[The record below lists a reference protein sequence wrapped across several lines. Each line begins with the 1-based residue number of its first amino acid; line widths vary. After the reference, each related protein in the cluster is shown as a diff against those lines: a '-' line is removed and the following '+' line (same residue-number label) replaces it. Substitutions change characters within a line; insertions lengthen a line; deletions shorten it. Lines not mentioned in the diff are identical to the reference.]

1 MKDIFKY
8 YLKHRFKNKN
18 ESQKLFWKIQVISIK
33 IKTLISTYI

>member
-18 ESQKLFWKIQVISIK
+18 ESE
-33 IKTLISTYI
+33 TLLEDTGNIH